1 MSSASVH
8 EIAATRT
15 ASLRKEIASLKELV
29 TNLPADALSLP
40 SACTEWEVQDV
51 AAHLVAAAENWANIV
66 ERALTGASPS
76 NLGRSTGPAQPDE
89 NAETAIRQRKELG
102 QRLVPTL
109 LDNLSRLDQVLTKIT
124 PQNWETEVRH
134 NADGQMPLWKYINSI
149 TRGVGVHGWDMRWGV
164 DHDAPLG
171 ADCVPGLVDS
181 IDTWL
186 RVFCF
191 HPTERLEKAIRFR
204 FLLSGSVTGSRDVV
218 VKGDNFDLQE
228 NAASP
233 ADVVYQCEAGVFVLM
248 AYGRLTRHEAQS
260 RGRLTIDGDEGL
272 AARFDEWFNT
282 G

>member
-1 MSSASVH
+1 MSSVSIQ
-8 EIAATRT
+8 EIATVRT
-15 ASLRKEIASLKELV
+15 ASLRNEIASLKEFV
-29 TNLPADALSLP
+29 ANLPSTALSLP

-76 NLGRSTGPAQPDE
+76 TLGRPTGPSQPDE
-89 NAETAIRQRKELG
+89 NAETAIRLRKELG
-102 QRLVPTL
+102 QTLMPTL
-109 LDNLSRLDQVLTKIT
+109 FDNLSRLDRALTRIT

-134 NADGQMPLWKYINSI
+134 NADGQMPLWRYIISI
-149 TRGVGVHGWDMRWGV
+149 TRGVGVHGWDMRWGT

-171 ADCVPGLVDS
+171 VDCVPGLVDS
-181 IDTWL
+181 IETWL

-191 HPTERLEKAIRFR
+191 HPSEPLEKAVRFR
-204 FLLSGSVTGSRDVV
+204 FLLSGPVTGSRDVV
-218 VKGDNFDLQE
+218 VKGDDFELLE

-233 ADVVYQCEAGVFVLM
+233 ADVIYQCDAGVFVLM
-248 AYGRLTRHEAQS
+248 AYGRLTRHDAQS
-260 RGRLTIDGDEGL
+260 RGRLTVDGDEAM